1 MSDQRARGR
10 VKRAFLTSIRKIL
23 KSIFNDRADW
33 YDNNRARIVI
43 EEPAISRV
51 RNASRADRT
60 ALSRELSPID
70 DLCACYVTASR
81 RHLQRLEQERNE
93 TASDVIILMTGDSY
107 RHGLRDAR
115 FSGDARSSFVAR
127 LLQESRLIESK
138 ISNAKRGF
146 SSF

>member
-23 KSIFNDRADW
+23 ESIFNDRADW

-81 RHLQRLEQERNE
+81 RHLQRFENRSGMINSVGRNNPN
-93 TASDVIILMTGDSY
+93 DG
-107 RHGLRDAR
+107 R
-115 FSGDARSSFVAR
+115 FLPPRF
-127 LLQESRLIESK
+127 
-138 ISNAKRGF
+138 KRCEIQR
-146 SSF
+146 